1 MDLASILSYIFIG
14 LIFVVGWYCRGHY
27 EHCKHNDT
35 HCGSI
40 TISPTDI
47 DSMYEAKIEIND
59 QAALYKSKE
68 VIFTVIHTQDI
79 Q

>member
-1 MDLASILSYIFIG
+1 MDLASILSYIFIV
-14 LIFVVGWYCRGHY
+14 LIFIIGWYCRGHY
-27 EHCKHNDT
+27 EHCKRNDT

-47 DSMYEAKIEIND
+47 NSMYEAKIEIDD
-59 QAALYKSKE
+59 QTALYKSKE